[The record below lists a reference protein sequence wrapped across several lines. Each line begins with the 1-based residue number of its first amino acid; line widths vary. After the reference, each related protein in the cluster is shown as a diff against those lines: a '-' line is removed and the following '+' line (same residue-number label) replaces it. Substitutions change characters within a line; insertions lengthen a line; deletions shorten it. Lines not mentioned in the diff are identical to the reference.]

1 MLAIVVHGL
10 GAPASA
16 AGLRATMTPVATV
29 AQWIEGARPRT
40 LPNAVAPV
48 IAGTGAAA
56 WLGDAVWW
64 KALLALVV
72 ALALIVGVNYANDY
86 SDGIRGTDDVRAGP
100 LRLVGSRLA
109 TPRSVLTAAVVSLGI
124 GAAAGLTLAL
134 VSQPWLIAVGA
145 ACIAGAW
152 LYTGGSKPY
161 GYQGLGE
168 VAVFVFFG
176 LVAVLGT
183 QYTQALT
190 VDWVGLTLAVATGA
204 LSSAVLV
211 ANNLRDIPT
220 DRVAGKLTLAVRLGD
235 SRTRVFYLSLLG
247 LAGVLTLVL
256 MLATPWSAVGLIA
269 APLALRAAGPVRRGL
284 GGRDLIPVLR
294 DTGLTM
300 LVWSV
305 AVALALGLG

>member
-1 MLAIVVHGL
+1 
-10 GAPASA
+10 
-16 AGLRATMTPVATV
+16 VATF
-29 AQWIEGARPRT
+29 AQWISGARPRT

-56 WLGDAVWW
+56 WLHAAVWW
-64 KALLALVV
+64 KALLALAV

-86 SDGIRGTDDVRAGP
+86 SDGIRGTDDERAGP

-109 TPRSVLTAAVVSLGI
+109 TPRSVLAAAIVSLTV
-124 GAAAGLTLAL
+124 GAVAGLVLAL
-134 VSQPWLIAVGA
+134 LTAPWLIAVGV

-152 LYTGGSKPY
+152 LYTGGAKPY
-161 GYQGLGE
+161 GYAGFGE

-183 QYTQALT
+183 QFTQALR
-190 VDWVGLTLAVATGA
+190 VDWVGLVLAVSIGA

-220 DRVAGKLTLAVRLGD
+220 DAQSGKVTLAVRLGD
-235 SRTRVFYLSLLG
+235 GRTRVLYRGLLVT
-247 LAGVLTLVL
+247 AAVLTLVL
-256 MLATPWSAVGLIA
+256 MLATPWCAVGLVA
-269 APLALRAAGPVRRGL
+269 TPLAVRAAGPVRSGRG
-284 GGRDLIPVLR
+284 GPELIPVLR

-300 LVWSV
+300 LVWAIAV
-305 AVALALGLG
+305 AAALALAALAA

>member
-1 MLAIVVHGL
+1 M
-10 GAPASA
+10 
-16 AGLRATMTPVATV
+16 ATV

-56 WLGDAVWW
+56 WLGSPVWW

-72 ALALIVGVNYANDY
+72 SLALIVGVNYANDY
-86 SDGIRGTDDVRAGP
+86 SDGIRGTDDDRVGP
-100 LRLVGSRLA
+100 LRLVGSRSA
-109 TPRSVLTAAVVSLGI
+109 SPGAVRTAAAVSLGL
-124 GAAAGLTLAL
+124 GAAAGVVLAL
-134 VSQPWLIAVGA
+134 VSAPWLIAVGA
-145 ACIAGAW
+145 LCIAGAW
-152 LYTGGSKPY
+152 LYTGGSRPY
-161 GYQGLGE
+161 GYAGFGE

-183 QYTQALT
+183 QYTQALR
-190 VDWVGLTLAVATGA
+190 VDWVGVAAAVAIGA

-235 SRTRVFYLSLLG
+235 PWTRMLYQALLG
-247 LAGVLTLVL
+247 LAAVMTVVLIR
-256 MLATPWSAVGLIA
+256 ATPWCALGFLA
-269 APLALRAAGPVRRGL
+269 LPLAVRAARPVRAGR

-300 LVWSV
+300 LVWSI
-305 AVALALGLG
+305 AVGAALTVGP